1 MAQKWHLDR
10 ESDSFH
16 GRIRHVIGLTLRC
29 TLQGAPFFGC
39 AVFTNDKVQWYSGD
53 AQTLSEIM
61 PDTLTKAEKWLGTH
75 LSVFRC
81 TLSLHA
87 EVCHSSN
94 STGQHVSPSCL
105 LPMVLRCGK
114 DGTRCVSSKLLAA
127 KQQSVRCCAT
137 VQVFGLSAVNSQA
150 GVPRIKAVDAA
161 AASLKQQ
168 LTGTVLLSEGSKGL
182 GEPWSSYFHH
192 SLRHSATLA
201 GPTTQDYARSAVYAM
216 SA

>member
-1 MAQKWHLDR
+1 MVQEWHLDR
-10 ESDSFH
+10 ENDSFH
-16 GRIRHVIGLTLRC
+16 GRIRHVIDLTLRC

-39 AVFTNDKVQWYSGD
+39 AVLTNDKVQWYSGD

-61 PDTLTKAEKWLGTH
+61 PDTLTKAEEWLGTH
-75 LSVFRC
+75 LSVLRC

-94 STGQHVSPSCL
+94 STGQHVSPSCS
-105 LPMVLRCGK
+105 LPMVLLCGK
-114 DGTRCVSSKLLAA
+114 DGTRCVSSELLAA

-137 VQVFGLSAVNSQA
+137 VQVFGLSAV
-150 GVPRIKAVDAA
+150 KAVDAA

-168 LTGTVLLSEGSKGL
+168 LTGTVLLSGGSKGL
-182 GEPWSSYFHH
+182 GEPWSSHFHH